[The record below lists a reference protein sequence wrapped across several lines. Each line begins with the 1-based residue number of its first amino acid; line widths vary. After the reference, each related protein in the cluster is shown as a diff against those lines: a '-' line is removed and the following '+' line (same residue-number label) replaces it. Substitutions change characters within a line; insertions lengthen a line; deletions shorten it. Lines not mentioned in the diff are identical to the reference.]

1 MNHVLK
7 CMLLVAAVAACVTL
21 SPAQDT
27 GPSRQPSGQQA
38 QKQAERERKEEE
50 RRRKAEEKEAQRQP
64 GVRCERY
71 GRKSSR

>member
-7 CMLLVAAVAACVTL
+7 CVLAVAAVASCVTL

-27 GPSRQPSGQQA
+27 GSARQPSDRQA

-50 RRRKAEEKEAQRQP
+50 RRRKAEEKEAQKQP
-64 GVRCERY
+64 GVRCTRY
-71 GRKSSR
+71 GRKSG